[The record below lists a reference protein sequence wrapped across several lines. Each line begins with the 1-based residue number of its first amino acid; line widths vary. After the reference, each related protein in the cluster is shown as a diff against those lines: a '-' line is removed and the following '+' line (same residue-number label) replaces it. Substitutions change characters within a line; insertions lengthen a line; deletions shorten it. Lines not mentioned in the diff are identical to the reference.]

1 MNEILTVSQLNRYV
15 KSLLD
20 GDFRL
25 RDLFLRGEISNYTRH
40 YRSGHLYFTLKEG
53 GSAVKAVMFAG
64 YAQEL
69 AFEPENG
76 MAVILRC
83 SVSLYER
90 DGSYQIYVYEMQ
102 PDGRGALQVAF
113 EQLYRKLQVQGLFDE
128 TNKKPIPRFA
138 QRIGVVTS
146 ETGAALQDILNIL
159 SRRCP
164 MAQVVFAPALV
175 QGREAPDSL
184 IAALQALDEWGKCDV
199 IIIGRGGGS
208 MEDLWCFNDER
219 LVRQIVACHTPIISA
234 VGHETDFTLCDYAA
248 DLRAPTPS
256 AAAELASVKMEQLE
270 ERLEILADRTKRAA
284 GHYLAQK
291 EQQLQRLSLQ
301 LTHLTPERRLQEYAE
316 KLQNLWNM
324 IQSSEKSVI
333 IKKQEALRLQSA
345 RLQALDPMARLAGGY
360 SMVLKDGRV
369 LSSVQQVQK
378 GDSLQVRLH
387 DGVLRVVTE
396 QVTPLKECEKCRK
409 NKTLKSICRS
419 WRKSQ
424 KSWSRAISIWT
435 SR

>member
-1 MNEILTVSQLNRYV
+1 MVSVLNEILTVSQLNRYV

-164 MAQVVFAPALV
+164 MAQVVLAPALV

-256 AAAELASVKMEQLE
+256 AAAELASVKMEELE

-284 GHYLAQK
+284 GHCLAQK

-360 SMVLKDGRV
+360 SIVLKDGRV
-369 LSSVQQVQK
+369 LSSIQQVQE
-378 GDSLQVRLH
+378 GDHLQVRLH
-387 DGVLRVVTE
+387 DGTLRVLTE
-396 QVTPLKECEKCRK
+396 EVTPLKECEKCRK
-409 NKTLKSICRS
+409 N
-419 WRKSQ
+419 
-424 KSWSRAISIWT
+424 
-435 SR
+435 

>member
-1 MNEILTVSQLNRYV
+1 MVSILNEILTVSQLNRYV
-15 KSLLD
+15 KSVLD

-53 GSAVKAVMFAG
+53 GSVVKAVMFAG

-76 MAVILRC
+76 MSVILRC

-164 MAQVVFAPALV
+164 MAQVVLAPALV

-360 SMVLKDGRV
+360 SIVLKDGRV
-369 LSSVQQVQK
+369 LSSIQQVQE
-378 GDSLQVRLH
+378 GDHLQVRLH
-387 DGVLRVVTE
+387 DGTLRVLTE
-396 QVTPLKECEKCRK
+396 EVTPLKECEKCRK
-409 NKTLKSICRS
+409 N
-419 WRKSQ
+419 
-424 KSWSRAISIWT
+424 
-435 SR
+435 

>member
-53 GSAVKAVMFAG
+53 GSVVKAVMFAG

-164 MAQVVFAPALV
+164 MAQVVLAPALV

-284 GHYLAQK
+284 GHCLAQK

-369 LSSVQQVQK
+369 LSSIQQAQE
-378 GDSLQVRLH
+378 GDHLQVRLH
-387 DGVLRVVTE
+387 DGTLRVLTE
-396 QVTPLKECEKCRK
+396 EVTPLKECEKCRK
-409 NKTLKSICRS
+409 N
-419 WRKSQ
+419 
-424 KSWSRAISIWT
+424 
-435 SR
+435 

>member
-1 MNEILTVSQLNRYV
+1 MVSVLNEILTVSQLNRYV
-15 KSLLD
+15 KSVLD

-53 GSAVKAVMFAG
+53 GSAVKAMMFAG
-64 YAQEL
+64 YAQKL

-256 AAAELASVKMEQLE
+256 AAAELASVKMEELE

-369 LSSVQQVQK
+369 LSSIQQVQE
-378 GDSLQVRLH
+378 GDHLQVRLH
-387 DGVLRVVTE
+387 DGTLRVLTE
-396 QVTPLKECEKCRK
+396 EVTPLKECEKCRK
-409 NKTLKSICRS
+409 N
-419 WRKSQ
+419 
-424 KSWSRAISIWT
+424 
-435 SR
+435 

>member
-284 GHYLAQK
+284 GHCLAQK

-369 LSSVQQVQK
+369 LSSIQQAQE
-378 GDSLQVRLH
+378 GDHLQVRLH
-387 DGVLRVVTE
+387 DGTLRVLTE
-396 QVTPLKECEKCRK
+396 EVTPLKECGKCRK
-409 NKTLKSICRS
+409 N
-419 WRKSQ
+419 
-424 KSWSRAISIWT
+424 
-435 SR
+435 

>member
-1 MNEILTVSQLNRYV
+1 MVSVLNEILTVSQLNRYV

-53 GSAVKAVMFAG
+53 GSVVKAVMFAG

-76 MAVILRC
+76 MSVILRC

-164 MAQVVFAPALV
+164 MAQVVLAPALV

-284 GHYLAQK
+284 GHCLAQK

-316 KLQNLWNM
+316 KLQNLWYM

-369 LSSVQQVQK
+369 LSSIQQAQE
-378 GDSLQVRLH
+378 GDHLQVRLH
-387 DGVLRVVTE
+387 DGTLRVLTE
-396 QVTPLKECEKCRK
+396 EVTPLKECEKCRK
-409 NKTLKSICRS
+409 N
-419 WRKSQ
+419 
-424 KSWSRAISIWT
+424 
-435 SR
+435 

>member
-1 MNEILTVSQLNRYV
+1 MVSILNDILTVSQLNRYV

-164 MAQVVFAPALV
+164 MAQVVLAPALV

-284 GHYLAQK
+284 GHCLAQK

-369 LSSVQQVQK
+369 LSSIQQAQE
-378 GDSLQVRLH
+378 GDHLQVRLH
-387 DGVLRVVTE
+387 DGTLRVLTE
-396 QVTPLKECEKCRK
+396 EVTPLKECEKCRK
-409 NKTLKSICRS
+409 N
-419 WRKSQ
+419 
-424 KSWSRAISIWT
+424 
-435 SR
+435 

>member
-64 YAQEL
+64 YAQQL

-369 LSSVQQVQK
+369 LSSIQQAQE
-378 GDSLQVRLH
+378 GDHLQVRLH
-387 DGVLRVVTE
+387 DGTLRVLTE
-396 QVTPLKECEKCRK
+396 EVTPLKECEKCRK
-409 NKTLKSICRS
+409 N
-419 WRKSQ
+419 
-424 KSWSRAISIWT
+424 
-435 SR
+435 

>member
-53 GSAVKAVMFAG
+53 GSVVKAVMFAG

-76 MAVILRC
+76 MSVILRC

-164 MAQVVFAPALV
+164 MAQVVLAPALV

-284 GHYLAQK
+284 GHCLAQK

-316 KLQNLWNM
+316 KLQNLWYM

-369 LSSVQQVQK
+369 LSSIQQAQE
-378 GDSLQVRLH
+378 GDHLQVRLH
-387 DGVLRVVTE
+387 DGTLRVLTE
-396 QVTPLKECEKCRK
+396 EVTPLKECEKCRK
-409 NKTLKSICRS
+409 N
-419 WRKSQ
+419 
-424 KSWSRAISIWT
+424 
-435 SR
+435 

>member
-53 GSAVKAVMFAG
+53 GSAVKAMMFAG
-64 YAQEL
+64 YAQKL

-256 AAAELASVKMEQLE
+256 AAAELASVKMEELE

-360 SMVLKDGRV
+360 SIVLKDGRV
-369 LSSVQQVQK
+369 LSSIQQVQE
-378 GDSLQVRLH
+378 GDHLQVRLH
-387 DGVLRVVTE
+387 DGTLRVLTE
-396 QVTPLKECEKCRK
+396 EVTPLKECEKCRK
-409 NKTLKSICRS
+409 N
-419 WRKSQ
+419 
-424 KSWSRAISIWT
+424 
-435 SR
+435 

>member
-1 MNEILTVSQLNRYV
+1 MVSVLNEILTVSQLNRYV

-164 MAQVVFAPALV
+164 MAQVVLAPALV

-270 ERLEILADRTKRAA
+270 ERLEILEDRTKRAA
-284 GHYLAQK
+284 GHCLAQK

-316 KLQNLWNM
+316 KLQNLWYM

-369 LSSVQQVQK
+369 LSSIQQAQE
-378 GDSLQVRLH
+378 GDHLQVRLH
-387 DGVLRVVTE
+387 DGTLRVLTE
-396 QVTPLKECEKCRK
+396 EVTPLKECEKCRK
-409 NKTLKSICRS
+409 N
-419 WRKSQ
+419 
-424 KSWSRAISIWT
+424 
-435 SR
+435 

>member
-15 KSLLD
+15 KSVLD

-284 GHYLAQK
+284 GHCLAQK

-301 LTHLTPERRLQEYAE
+301 LAHLTPERRLQEYAE

-369 LSSVQQVQK
+369 LSSIQQVQE
-378 GDSLQVRLH
+378 GDHLQVRLY
-387 DGVLRVVTE
+387 DGTLRVLTE
-396 QVTPLKECEKCRK
+396 EVTPLKECEKCRK
-409 NKTLKSICRS
+409 N
-419 WRKSQ
+419 
-424 KSWSRAISIWT
+424 
-435 SR
+435 

>member
-1 MNEILTVSQLNRYV
+1 MVSVLNEILTVSQLNRYV

-284 GHYLAQK
+284 GHCLAQK

-369 LSSVQQVQK
+369 LSSIQQVQE
-378 GDSLQVRLH
+378 GDHLQVRLH
-387 DGVLRVVTE
+387 DGTLRVLTE
-396 QVTPLKECEKCRK
+396 EVTPLKECEKCRK
-409 NKTLKSICRS
+409 N
-419 WRKSQ
+419 
-424 KSWSRAISIWT
+424 
-435 SR
+435 

>member
-1 MNEILTVSQLNRYV
+1 MPQGQQSWLLRGMVSNLNEVLTVSQLNRYV
-15 KSLLD
+15 KSVLD

-25 RDLFLRGEISNYTRH
+25 KDLFLRGEISNYTRH

-53 GSAVKAVMFAG
+53 GSAVKAVMFSG

-128 TNKKPIPRFA
+128 ANKKPLPRFA
-138 QRIGVVTS
+138 KRIGVVTS
-146 ETGAALQDILNIL
+146 ETGAALQDILNVL

-164 MAQVVFAPALV
+164 MVQVVLAPALV

-184 IAALQALDEWGKCDV
+184 IAALRALDERGRCDV

-256 AAAELASVKMEQLE
+256 AAAELASVKMEELEQQLE
-270 ERLEILADRTKRAA
+270 LLLERAKRAVADR
-284 GHYLAQK
+284 HAQK
-291 EQQLQRLSLQ
+291 EQRLRHLSLQ
-301 LTHLTPERRLQEYAE
+301 LAHFTPERQLQEYAE
-316 KLQNLWNM
+316 KLQNLWKT

-333 IKKQEALRLQSA
+333 IKKQEALRLQSV
-345 RLQALDPMARLAGGY
+345 RLQVLNPIARLASGY
-360 SMVLKDGRV
+360 SMVLKEGHV
-369 LSSVQQVQK
+369 LSSVQQVQE

-387 DGVLRVVTE
+387 DGVLSVVTE
-396 QVTPLKECEKCRK
+396 KVTPLKECEKCRK
-409 NKTLKSICRS
+409 N
-419 WRKSQ
+419 
-424 KSWSRAISIWT
+424 
-435 SR
+435 

>member
-1 MNEILTVSQLNRYV
+1 MVSVLNEILTVSQLNRYV

-284 GHYLAQK
+284 GHCLAQK

-301 LTHLTPERRLQEYAE
+301 LAHLTPERRLQEYAE

-396 QVTPLKECEKCRK
+396 EVTPLKECEKCRK
-409 NKTLKSICRS
+409 N
-419 WRKSQ
+419 
-424 KSWSRAISIWT
+424 
-435 SR
+435 

>member
-1 MNEILTVSQLNRYV
+1 MVSVLNEILTVSQLNRYV

-53 GSAVKAVMFAG
+53 GSVVKAVMFAG

-360 SMVLKDGRV
+360 SIVLKDGRV
-369 LSSVQQVQK
+369 LSSIQQVQE
-378 GDSLQVRLH
+378 GDHLQVRLH
-387 DGVLRVVTE
+387 DGTLRVLTE
-396 QVTPLKECEKCRK
+396 EVTPLKECEKCRK
-409 NKTLKSICRS
+409 N
-419 WRKSQ
+419 
-424 KSWSRAISIWT
+424 
-435 SR
+435 

>member
-1 MNEILTVSQLNRYV
+1 MVSVLNEILTVSQLNRYV
-15 KSLLD
+15 KSVLD

-164 MAQVVFAPALV
+164 MAQVVLAPALV

-284 GHYLAQK
+284 GHCLAQK

-301 LTHLTPERRLQEYAE
+301 LTHFTPERRLQEYAE
-316 KLQNLWNM
+316 KLQNLWYM
-324 IQSSEKSVI
+324 IQSSEKSII

-369 LSSVQQVQK
+369 LSSIQQAQE
-378 GDSLQVRLH
+378 GDHLQVRLH
-387 DGVLRVVTE
+387 DGTLRVLTE
-396 QVTPLKECEKCRK
+396 EVTPLKECEKCRK
-409 NKTLKSICRS
+409 N
-419 WRKSQ
+419 
-424 KSWSRAISIWT
+424 
-435 SR
+435 

>member
-1 MNEILTVSQLNRYV
+1 MVSVLNEILTVSQLNRYV
-15 KSLLD
+15 KSILD

-90 DGSYQIYVYEMQ
+90 DGNYQIYVYEMQ

-164 MAQVVFAPALV
+164 MAQVVLAPALV

-270 ERLEILADRTKRAA
+270 ERLEILEDRTKRAA
-284 GHYLAQK
+284 GHCLAQK

-301 LTHLTPERRLQEYAE
+301 LAHLTPERRLQEYAE

-369 LSSVQQVQK
+369 LSSIQQAQE
-378 GDSLQVRLH
+378 GDHLQVRLH
-387 DGVLRVVTE
+387 DGTLRVLTE
-396 QVTPLKECEKCRK
+396 EVTPLKECEKCRK
-409 NKTLKSICRS
+409 N
-419 WRKSQ
+419 
-424 KSWSRAISIWT
+424 
-435 SR
+435 

>member
-1 MNEILTVSQLNRYV
+1 MVSVLNEILTVSQLNRYV

-90 DGSYQIYVYEMQ
+90 DGNYQIYVYEMQ

-219 LVRQIVACHTPIISA
+219 LVRQIVACHAPIISA

-369 LSSVQQVQK
+369 LSSIQQVQE
-378 GDSLQVRLH
+378 GDHLQVRLH
-387 DGVLRVVTE
+387 DGTLRVLTE
-396 QVTPLKECEKCRK
+396 EVTPLKECEKCRK
-409 NKTLKSICRS
+409 N
-419 WRKSQ
+419 
-424 KSWSRAISIWT
+424 
-435 SR
+435 

>member
-1 MNEILTVSQLNRYV
+1 MVSVLNEILTVSQLNRYV

-25 RDLFLRGEISNYTRH
+25 RDLFLRGAISNYTRH

-53 GSAVKAVMFAG
+53 GSVVKAVMFAG

-90 DGSYQIYVYEMQ
+90 DGNYQIYVYEMQ

-270 ERLEILADRTKRAA
+270 ERLEILVDRTKRAA

-369 LSSVQQVQK
+369 LSSIQQVQE
-378 GDSLQVRLH
+378 GDHLQVRLH
-387 DGVLRVVTE
+387 DGTLRVLTE
-396 QVTPLKECEKCRK
+396 EVTPLKECEKCRK
-409 NKTLKSICRS
+409 N
-419 WRKSQ
+419 
-424 KSWSRAISIWT
+424 
-435 SR
+435 

>member
-53 GSAVKAVMFAG
+53 GSVVKAVMFAG

-90 DGSYQIYVYEMQ
+90 DGNYQIYVYEMQ

-369 LSSVQQVQK
+369 LSSIQQAQE
-378 GDSLQVRLH
+378 GDHLQVRLH
-387 DGVLRVVTE
+387 DGTLRVLTE
-396 QVTPLKECEKCRK
+396 EVTPLKECEKCRK
-409 NKTLKSICRS
+409 N
-419 WRKSQ
+419 
-424 KSWSRAISIWT
+424 
-435 SR
+435 

>member
-1 MNEILTVSQLNRYV
+1 MVSVLNEILTVSQLNRYV

-76 MAVILRC
+76 MSVILRC

-164 MAQVVFAPALV
+164 MAQVVLAPALV

-256 AAAELASVKMEQLE
+256 AAAELASVKMEELE
-270 ERLEILADRTKRAA
+270 ERLEMLADRTKRAA
-284 GHYLAQK
+284 GHCLAQK

-360 SMVLKDGRV
+360 SIVLKDGRV
-369 LSSVQQVQK
+369 LSSIQQVQE
-378 GDSLQVRLH
+378 GDHLQVRLH
-387 DGVLRVVTE
+387 DGTLRVLTE
-396 QVTPLKECEKCRK
+396 EVTPLKECEKCRK
-409 NKTLKSICRS
+409 N
-419 WRKSQ
+419 
-424 KSWSRAISIWT
+424 
-435 SR
+435 

>member
-1 MNEILTVSQLNRYV
+1 MVSVLNEILTVSQLNRYV

-270 ERLEILADRTKRAA
+270 ERLEILEDRTKRAA
-284 GHYLAQK
+284 GHCLAQK

-369 LSSVQQVQK
+369 LSSIQQAQE
-378 GDSLQVRLH
+378 GDHLQVRLH
-387 DGVLRVVTE
+387 DGTLRVLTE
-396 QVTPLKECEKCRK
+396 EVTPLKECEKCRK
-409 NKTLKSICRS
+409 N
-419 WRKSQ
+419 
-424 KSWSRAISIWT
+424 
-435 SR
+435 

>member
-1 MNEILTVSQLNRYV
+1 MVSVLNEILTVSQLNRYV

-90 DGSYQIYVYEMQ
+90 DGSYQIYIYEMQ

-284 GHYLAQK
+284 GHCLAQK

-301 LTHLTPERRLQEYAE
+301 LAHLTPERRLQEYAE

-369 LSSVQQVQK
+369 LSSIQQVQE
-378 GDSLQVRLH
+378 GDHLQVRLH
-387 DGVLRVVTE
+387 DGTLRVLTE
-396 QVTPLKECEKCRK
+396 EVTPLKECEKCRK
-409 NKTLKSICRS
+409 N
-419 WRKSQ
+419 
-424 KSWSRAISIWT
+424 
-435 SR
+435 

>member
-53 GSAVKAVMFAG
+53 GSVVKAVMFAG

-90 DGSYQIYVYEMQ
+90 DGNYQIYVYEMQ

-164 MAQVVFAPALV
+164 MAQVVLAPALV

-369 LSSVQQVQK
+369 LSSIQQAQE
-378 GDSLQVRLH
+378 GDHLQVRLH
-387 DGVLRVVTE
+387 DGTLRVLTE
-396 QVTPLKECEKCRK
+396 EVTPLKECEKCRK
-409 NKTLKSICRS
+409 N
-419 WRKSQ
+419 
-424 KSWSRAISIWT
+424 
-435 SR
+435 

>member
-1 MNEILTVSQLNRYV
+1 MVSVLNEILTVSQLNRYV

-369 LSSVQQVQK
+369 LSSIQQVQE
-378 GDSLQVRLH
+378 GDHLQVRLH
-387 DGVLRVVTE
+387 DGTLRVLTE
-396 QVTPLKECEKCRK
+396 EVTPLKECEKCRK
-409 NKTLKSICRS
+409 N
-419 WRKSQ
+419 
-424 KSWSRAISIWT
+424 
-435 SR
+435 

>member
-164 MAQVVFAPALV
+164 MAQVVLAPALV

-284 GHYLAQK
+284 GHCLAQK

-316 KLQNLWNM
+316 KLQNFWNM

-369 LSSVQQVQK
+369 LSSIQQAQE
-378 GDSLQVRLH
+378 GDHLQVRLH

-396 QVTPLKECEKCRK
+396 EVTPLKECEKCRK
-409 NKTLKSICRS
+409 N
-419 WRKSQ
+419 
-424 KSWSRAISIWT
+424 
-435 SR
+435 

>member
-1 MNEILTVSQLNRYV
+1 MVSILNEILTVSQLNRYV
-15 KSLLD
+15 KSVLD

-164 MAQVVFAPALV
+164 MAQVVLAPALV

-369 LSSVQQVQK
+369 LSSIQQVQE
-378 GDSLQVRLH
+378 GDHLQVRLH
-387 DGVLRVVTE
+387 DGTLRVLTE
-396 QVTPLKECEKCRK
+396 EVTPLKECEKCRK
-409 NKTLKSICRS
+409 N
-419 WRKSQ
+419 
-424 KSWSRAISIWT
+424 
-435 SR
+435 

>member
-53 GSAVKAVMFAG
+53 GSVVKAVMFAG

-284 GHYLAQK
+284 GHCLAQK

-369 LSSVQQVQK
+369 LSSIQQAQE
-378 GDSLQVRLH
+378 GDHLQVRLH
-387 DGVLRVVTE
+387 DGTLRVLTE
-396 QVTPLKECEKCRK
+396 EVTPLKECEKCRK
-409 NKTLKSICRS
+409 N
-419 WRKSQ
+419 
-424 KSWSRAISIWT
+424 
-435 SR
+435 

>member
-1 MNEILTVSQLNRYV
+1 MVSVLNEILTVSQLNRYV

-53 GSAVKAVMFAG
+53 GSVVKAVMFAG

-90 DGSYQIYVYEMQ
+90 DGNYQIYVYEMQ

-164 MAQVVFAPALV
+164 MAQVVLAPALV

-270 ERLEILADRTKRAA
+270 ERLEILEDRTKRAA
-284 GHYLAQK
+284 GHCLAQK

-369 LSSVQQVQK
+369 LSSIQQAQE
-378 GDSLQVRLH
+378 GDHLQVRLH
-387 DGVLRVVTE
+387 DGTLRVLTE
-396 QVTPLKECEKCRK
+396 EVTPLKECEKCRK
-409 NKTLKSICRS
+409 N
-419 WRKSQ
+419 
-424 KSWSRAISIWT
+424 
-435 SR
+435 

>member
-1 MNEILTVSQLNRYV
+1 MVSVLNEILTVSQLNRYV

-53 GSAVKAVMFAG
+53 GSVVKAVMFAG

-76 MAVILRC
+76 MSVILRC

-164 MAQVVFAPALV
+164 MAQVVLAPALV

-284 GHYLAQK
+284 GHCLAQK

-360 SMVLKDGRV
+360 SIVLKDGRV
-369 LSSVQQVQK
+369 LSSIQQVQE
-378 GDSLQVRLH
+378 GDHLQVRLH
-387 DGVLRVVTE
+387 DGTLRVLTE
-396 QVTPLKECEKCRK
+396 EVTPLKECEKCRK
-409 NKTLKSICRS
+409 N
-419 WRKSQ
+419 
-424 KSWSRAISIWT
+424 
-435 SR
+435 

>member
-1 MNEILTVSQLNRYV
+1 MNEILTVSQLTRYV
-15 KSLLD
+15 KSPLD

-90 DGSYQIYVYEMQ
+90 DGSYQLYVYEMQ

-164 MAQVVFAPALV
+164 MAQVVLAPALV

-301 LTHLTPERRLQEYAE
+301 LTHLTPERRLPEYAE

-360 SMVLKDGRV
+360 SIVLKDGRV
-369 LSSVQQVQK
+369 LSSIQQVQE
-378 GDSLQVRLH
+378 GDHLQVRLH
-387 DGVLRVVTE
+387 DGTLRVLTE
-396 QVTPLKECEKCRK
+396 EVTPLKECEKCRK
-409 NKTLKSICRS
+409 N
-419 WRKSQ
+419 
-424 KSWSRAISIWT
+424 
-435 SR
+435 

>member
-164 MAQVVFAPALV
+164 MAQVVLAPALV

-284 GHYLAQK
+284 GHCLAQK

-301 LTHLTPERRLQEYAE
+301 LTHFTPERRLQEYAE
-316 KLQNLWNM
+316 KLQNLWYM
-324 IQSSEKSVI
+324 IQSSEKSII

-369 LSSVQQVQK
+369 LSSIQQAQE
-378 GDSLQVRLH
+378 GDHLQVRLH
-387 DGVLRVVTE
+387 DGTLRVLTE
-396 QVTPLKECEKCRK
+396 EVTPLKECEKCRK
-409 NKTLKSICRS
+409 N
-419 WRKSQ
+419 
-424 KSWSRAISIWT
+424 
-435 SR
+435 

>member
-1 MNEILTVSQLNRYV
+1 MVSVLNEILTVSQLNRYV
-15 KSLLD
+15 KSVLD

-25 RDLFLRGEISNYTRH
+25 KDLFLRGEISNYTRH

-113 EQLYRKLQVQGLFDE
+113 EQLYCKLQVQGLFDE

-164 MAQVVFAPALV
+164 MAQVVLAPALV

-369 LSSVQQVQK
+369 LSSIQQVQE
-378 GDSLQVRLH
+378 GDHLQVRLH

-396 QVTPLKECEKCRK
+396 EVTPLKECEKCRK
-409 NKTLKSICRS
+409 N
-419 WRKSQ
+419 
-424 KSWSRAISIWT
+424 
-435 SR
+435 

>member
-53 GSAVKAVMFAG
+53 GSVVKAVMFAG

-164 MAQVVFAPALV
+164 MAQVVLAPALV

-284 GHYLAQK
+284 GHCLAQK

-301 LTHLTPERRLQEYAE
+301 LTHFTPERRLQEYAE

-360 SMVLKDGRV
+360 SIVLKDGRV
-369 LSSVQQVQK
+369 LSSIQQVQE
-378 GDSLQVRLH
+378 GDHLQVRLH
-387 DGVLRVVTE
+387 DGTLRVLTE
-396 QVTPLKECEKCRK
+396 EVTPLKECEKCRK
-409 NKTLKSICRS
+409 N
-419 WRKSQ
+419 
-424 KSWSRAISIWT
+424 
-435 SR
+435 